1 MMRRRFKIEKIPLDV
16 FINILIELYEKGMD
30 YVDLYS
36 NDEDPNQDK
45 LVILTKDGY
54 INPDFMKD
62 GIRPEIIDNTD
73 EVPGFEDNDDDNDE
87 DDVQPPKQPPLI
99 EMRRLTDEDINDLL

>member
-1 MMRRRFKIEKIPLDV
+1 MRRRFKIEKIPLDV

-36 NDEDPNQDK
+36 NNDDLNQDK
-45 LVILTKDGY
+45 LIILTKDDY
-54 INPDFMKD
+54 INPDFEKD

-73 EVPGFEDNDDDNDE
+73 EVPGFEEEDDDE
-87 DDVQPPKQPPLI
+87 DDIPPKQPPLI
-99 EMRRLTDEDINDLL
+99 EMRRLTEDDINDLL